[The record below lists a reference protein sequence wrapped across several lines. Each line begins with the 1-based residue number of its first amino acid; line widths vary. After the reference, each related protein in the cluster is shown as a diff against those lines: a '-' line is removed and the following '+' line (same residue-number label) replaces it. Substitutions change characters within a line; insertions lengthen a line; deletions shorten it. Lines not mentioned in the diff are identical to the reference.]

1 MPGDP
6 DKAQAANIRQLILSV
21 AAWPSLGRF
30 DQADSFVVS
39 DHPSRNAGSMSR
51 LADVHGLLSSLL
63 CEGLIFFMPRG
74 RSERLRLPV
83 AMRPFYSQLRT
94 VSTA

>member
-1 MPGDP
+1 
-6 DKAQAANIRQLILSV
+6 
-21 AAWPSLGRF
+21 
-30 DQADSFVVS
+30 
-39 DHPSRNAGSMSR
+39 
-51 LADVHGLLSSLL
+51 
-63 CEGLIFFMPRG
+63 MPRG